1 MTPTPHRNP
10 GTIMSTGSSTGQGAT
25 EVIRIHKHGGPEEM
39 RFETVDLAP
48 PGAGQVRLKQTAVG
62 LNFIDVYT
70 RTGLYPGQTPA
81 VLGVEAAGVVEAL
94 GEGVEGLKPGDR
106 VVYSGVPGAYA
117 AHRNAPADRMV
128 KIPDGVKD
136 EDAAAVFLK
145 GLTVWML
152 IFEIRRVEPG
162 DTIVVWAAAGGVGS
176 ILVPWA
182 NALGAR
188 VIGVVSTP
196 EKAKLAKANG
206 CWETVLTNED
216 VAARVKELNGGRG
229 VPVVYDSVGKTSA
242 ESSLRSLAPR
252 GWFITYG
259 NASGPADPIAP
270 ARLNQGGSL
279 IMTRPGLFHFTHRRS
294 DLDRGAAALWG
305 AMRSG
310 AVKADVRQR
319 FALKDAADAHRALE
333 ARKTSGATILTP

>member
-1 MTPTPHRNP
+1 MAAT
-10 GTIMSTGSSTGQGAT
+10 STAD
-25 EVIRIHKHGGPEEM
+25 VIRIHSHGGPEQM
-39 RFETVDLAP
+39 KFETVDLP
-48 PGAGQVRLKQTAVG
+48 PPDAGQVQLRQTAIG

-70 RTGLYPGQTPA
+70 RTGLYPGPTPA
-81 VLGVEAAGVVEAL
+81 VLGVEAAGVIEAL
-94 GEGVEGLKPGDR
+94 GDGVQGLKVGDR
-106 VVYSGVPGAYA
+106 VVYNGLPGSYA
-117 AHRNAPADRMV
+117 SRRNALADKMV
-128 KIPDGVKD
+128 RIPDGVSD

-152 IFEIRRVEPG
+152 TFEIRRLNPG
-162 DTIVVWAAAGGVGS
+162 ETILVWAAAGGVGS

-182 NALGAR
+182 NAQGAR

-196 EKAKLAKANG
+196 EKAALAKAYG
-206 CWETVLTNED
+206 CWETILSSED
-216 VAARVKELNGGRG
+216 VAARVKQLNGGKG

-242 ESSLRSLAPR
+242 EASLKSLAPR

-279 IMTRPGLFHFTHRRS
+279 IMTRPGLFHFTHHRA
-294 DLDRGAAALWG
+294 DLERGAAALWG

-319 FALKDAADAHRALE
+319 FALKDAADAHHALE
-333 ARKTSGATILTP
+333 GRKTIGATILKP

>member
-1 MTPTPHRNP
+1 
-10 GTIMSTGSSTGQGAT
+10 MSTGSSTAQSTA
-25 EVIRIHKHGGPEEM
+25 EVIRIQKHGGPEEM
-39 RFETVDLAP
+39 RLETVDLP
-48 PGAGQVRLKQTAVG
+48 PPAAGQVRLRQTAVG

-70 RTGLYPGQTPA
+70 RTGLYPGPTPA

-94 GEGVEGLKPGDR
+94 GEGVDGLRQGDR
-106 VVYSGVPGAYA
+106 VVYNGVAGAYA
-117 AHRNAPADRMV
+117 SHRNAPADRMV
-128 KIPDGVKD
+128 KIPDAVKD
-136 EDAAAVFLK
+136 EDAPAVFLK

-162 DTIVVWAAAGGVGS
+162 ETIVVWAAAGGVGS

-188 VIGVVSTP
+188 VIGIVSTP
-196 EKAKLAKANG
+196 EKAALAKTYG
-206 CWETVLTNED
+206 CAETILASED
-216 VAARVKELNGGRG
+216 VPARVKELNGGKG

-242 ESSLRSLAPR
+242 EASLKSLAPR

-259 NASGPADPIAP
+259 NASGPAEPIAP

-279 IMTRPGLFHFTHRRS
+279 IMTRPGLFHFTHKRS
-294 DLDRGAAALWG
+294 DLERGAAALWG

>member
-1 MTPTPHRNP
+1 MAT
-10 GTIMSTGSSTGQGAT
+10 SSTADI
-25 EVIRIHKHGGPEEM
+25 IRIHSHGGPEQM
-39 RFETVDLAP
+39 KFETIDLGP
-48 PGAGQVRLKQTAVG
+48 PDVGQVQLRQTAIG

-70 RTGLYPGQTPA
+70 RTGLYPGPTPA
-81 VLGVEAAGVVEAL
+81 ILGVEAAGVIEAV
-94 GEGVEGLKPGDR
+94 GEGVQGLKVGDR
-106 VVYSGVPGAYA
+106 VVYNGLPGSYA
-117 AHRNAPADRMV
+117 SRRNAPAEKMV
-128 KIPDGVKD
+128 LIPDAVSD

-152 IFEIRRVEPG
+152 TFEIRRIQPG
-162 DTIVVWAAAGGVGS
+162 ETIVVWAAAGGVGS

-182 NALGAR
+182 NAQGAR

-196 EKAKLAKANG
+196 EKAELAKAYG
-206 CWETVLTNED
+206 CWETILDSED
-216 VAARVKELNGGRG
+216 VAARVKQLNGGKG

-242 ESSLRSLAPR
+242 EASLKSLAPR

-279 IMTRPGLFHFTHRRS
+279 IMTRPGLFHFTHHRS
-294 DLDRGAAALWG
+294 DLERGAAALWG

-310 AVKADVRQR
+310 AVQADVRQR
-319 FALKDAADAHRALE
+319 FALKDAAEAHRALE
-333 ARKTSGATILTP
+333 GRKTIGATILKP

>member
-1 MTPTPHRNP
+1 MAT
-10 GTIMSTGSSTGQGAT
+10 SSTADI
-25 EVIRIHKHGGPEEM
+25 IRIHSHGGPEQM
-39 RFETVDLAP
+39 KFETIDLGP
-48 PGAGQVRLKQTAVG
+48 PDVGQVQLRQTAIG

-70 RTGLYPGQTPA
+70 RTGLYPGPTPA
-81 VLGVEAAGVVEAL
+81 ILGVEAAGVIEAV
-94 GEGVEGLKPGDR
+94 GEGVQGLKVGDR
-106 VVYSGVPGAYA
+106 VVYNGLPGSYA
-117 AHRNAPADRMV
+117 SRRNAPAEKMV
-128 KIPDGVKD
+128 LIPDAVSD

-152 IFEIRRVEPG
+152 TFEIRRIQPG
-162 DTIVVWAAAGGVGS
+162 ETIVVWAAAGGVGS

-182 NALGAR
+182 NAQGAR

-196 EKAKLAKANG
+196 EKAELAKAYG
-206 CWETVLTNED
+206 CWETILDSED
-216 VAARVKELNGGRG
+216 VATRVKQLNGGKG

-242 ESSLRSLAPR
+242 EASLKSLAPR

-279 IMTRPGLFHFTHRRS
+279 IMTRPGLFHFTHHRS
-294 DLDRGAAALWG
+294 DLERGAAALWG

-310 AVKADVRQR
+310 AVEADVRQR
-319 FALKDAADAHRALE
+319 FALKDAAEAHRALE
-333 ARKTSGATILTP
+333 GRKTIGATILKP

>member
-1 MTPTPHRNP
+1 M
-10 GTIMSTGSSTGQGAT
+10 AT
-25 EVIRIHKHGGPEEM
+25 ADVIRIHRHGGPEELK
-39 RFETVDLAP
+39 FESIDLP
-48 PGAGQVRLKQTAVG
+48 PPEAGQVQLRQTAVG

-70 RTGLYPGQTPA
+70 RTGLYPGPTPA
-81 VLGVEAAGVVEAL
+81 VLGVEAVGVVEVV
-94 GEGVEGLKPGDR
+94 GEGVTTLKPGDR
-106 VVYSGVPGAYA
+106 VVYNGLGGAYA
-117 AHRNAPADRMV
+117 SHRNAPADRLV
-128 KIPDGVKD
+128 KIPEGVSD

-152 IFEIRRVEPG
+152 TFEIRRLQPG
-162 DTIVVWAAAGGVGS
+162 ETILVWAAAGGVGS

-182 NALGAR
+182 NAQGAR

-196 EKAKLAKANG
+196 EKAQLAMAYG
-206 CWETVLTNED
+206 CWQTVLASED
-216 VAARVKELNGGRG
+216 VAARVKELNGGKG

-242 ESSLRSLAPR
+242 EASLKSLAPR

-259 NASGPADPIAP
+259 NASGPVDPIPP

-279 IMTRPGLFHFTHRRS
+279 VMTRPGLFHFTHHRA
-294 DLDRGAAALWG
+294 DLERGAAALWG

-319 FALKDAADAHRALE
+319 FALKDAAEAHRALE
-333 ARKTSGATILTP
+333 ARKTIGATILKP

>member
-1 MTPTPHRNP
+1 M
-10 GTIMSTGSSTGQGAT
+10 
-25 EVIRIHKHGGPEEM
+25 
-39 RFETVDLAP
+39 
-48 PGAGQVRLKQTAVG
+48 
-62 LNFIDVYT
+62 
-70 RTGLYPGQTPA
+70 
-81 VLGVEAAGVVEAL
+81 
-94 GEGVEGLKPGDR
+94 GDR
-106 VVYSGVPGAYA
+106 VVYNGLPGSYA
-117 AHRNAPADRMV
+117 SRRNAPAEKMV
-128 KIPDGVKD
+128 LIPDAVSD

-152 IFEIRRVEPG
+152 TFEIRRIQPG
-162 DTIVVWAAAGGVGS
+162 ETIVVWAAAGGVGS

-182 NALGAR
+182 NAQGAR

-196 EKAKLAKANG
+196 EKAELATAYG
-206 CWETVLTNED
+206 CWETILAGED
-216 VAARVKELNGGRG
+216 VAARVKQLNGGKG

-242 ESSLRSLAPR
+242 EASLKSLAPR

-279 IMTRPGLFHFTHRRS
+279 IMTRPGLFHFTHQRA
-294 DLDRGAAALWG
+294 DLERGAAALWG

-319 FALKDAADAHRALE
+319 FALKDAAEAHRALE
-333 ARKTSGATILTP
+333 GRKTIGATILKP

>member
-1 MTPTPHRNP
+1 
-10 GTIMSTGSSTGQGAT
+10 MSTAD
-25 EVIRIHKHGGPEEM
+25 VIRIQSHGGPENM
-39 RFETVDLAP
+39 VFEQMELPP
-48 PGAGQVRLKQTAVG
+48 PGAGQVRLKQTAIG

-70 RTGLYPGQTPA
+70 RTGLYPGPAPA

-94 GEGVEGLKPGDR
+94 GEGVTSLKVGDR
-106 VVYSGVPGAYA
+106 VVYNGLGGAYA
-117 AHRNAPADRMV
+117 SHRNAPAERLV

-152 IFEIRRVEPG
+152 IFEIRRLNPG
-162 DTIVVWAAAGGVGS
+162 ETTLVWAAAGGVGS

-188 VIGVVSTP
+188 VIGVVSTQD
-196 EKAKLAKANG
+196 KAELARSYG
-206 CWETVLTNED
+206 CDEVLFSNED
-216 VAARVKELNGGRG
+216 IPARMKELTGGKG
-229 VPVVYDSVGKTSA
+229 VPVVYDSVGKSSA
-242 ESSLRSLAPR
+242 EASLKSLQPR

-259 NASGPADPIAP
+259 NASGPVDPIPP

-279 IMTRPGLFHFTHRRS
+279 IMTRPGLFHFTKERA
-294 DLDRGAAALWG
+294 DLERGAAALWG

-319 FALKDAADAHRALE
+319 FALKDAAEAHRALE
-333 ARKTSGATILTP
+333 SRKTSGATILVP

>member
-1 MTPTPHRNP
+1 
-10 GTIMSTGSSTGQGAT
+10 MSTAD
-25 EVIRIHKHGGPEEM
+25 VVRIHKHGGPEEM
-39 RFETVDLAP
+39 KFEQVELDAP
-48 PGAGQVRLKQTAVG
+48 AAGQVRVRHTAIG

-70 RTGLYPGQTPA
+70 RTGLYPGPTPA

-94 GEGVEGLKPGDR
+94 GDGVANLKVGDR
-106 VVYSGVPGAYA
+106 VVYNGLPGSYA
-117 AHRNAPADRMV
+117 SQRNAPADRMI
-128 KIPDGVKD
+128 KIPDFVKD

-152 IFEIRRVEPG
+152 IFEIRRLNPG
-162 DTIVVWAAAGGVGS
+162 ETIVVWAAAGGVGS

-182 NALGAR
+182 NALGGR
-188 VIGVVSTP
+188 VIGIVSTP
-196 EKAKLAKANG
+196 EKAKLAKEYG
-206 CWETVLTNED
+206 CWETILASED
-216 VAARVKELNGGRG
+216 VPARVKELNDGKG

-242 ESSLRSLAPR
+242 EQSLKSLATR

-259 NASGPADPIAP
+259 NASGPADPIP
-270 ARLNQGGSL
+270 PGRLNQGGSL
-279 IMTRPGLFHFTHRRS
+279 IMTRPGLFHFTHHRA
-294 DLDRGAAALWG
+294 DLERGSAALWG

-333 ARKTSGATILTP
+333 GRKTSGATILLP

>member
-1 MTPTPHRNP
+1 
-10 GTIMSTGSSTGQGAT
+10 MSTAD
-25 EVIRIHKHGGPEEM
+25 VIRIHKHGGPEEM
-39 RFETVDLAP
+39 KFEQVDLPP
-48 PGAGQVRLKQTAVG
+48 PGPGQVRLRQTAVG

-94 GEGVEGLKPGDR
+94 GEGVSSLKVGDR
-106 VVYSGVPGAYA
+106 VVYNGVGGAYA
-117 AHRNAPADRMV
+117 SHRNAPADRMV
-128 KIPDGVKD
+128 RLPDTISD

-152 IFEIRRVEPG
+152 TFEIRRVQPG
-162 DTIVVWAAAGGVGS
+162 ETILVWAAAGGVGS

-182 NALGAR
+182 NAQGAR

-196 EKAKLAKANG
+196 DKAALAKAYG
-206 CWETVLTNED
+206 CEETILASED
-216 VAARVKELNGGRG
+216 VAARVKDLTGGKG

-242 ESSLRSLAPR
+242 EPSLKSLQPR

-259 NASGPADPIAP
+259 NASGPADPIPP

-279 IMTRPGLFHFTHRRS
+279 IMTRPGLFHFTKDRA
-294 DLDRGAAALWG
+294 DLERGSAALWG

-333 ARKTSGATILTP
+333 ARQTIGATVLKP

>member
-1 MTPTPHRNP
+1 
-10 GTIMSTGSSTGQGAT
+10 MSTAD
-25 EVIRIHKHGGPEEM
+25 VIRIHKHGGPEEM
-39 RFETVDLAP
+39 RFEQVDLSP
-48 PGAGQVRLKQTAVG
+48 PEPGFVRLRQTAIG

-70 RTGLYPGQTPA
+70 RTGLYAGPTPA

-94 GEGVEGLKPGDR
+94 GEGVTNLKVGDR
-106 VVYSGVPGAYA
+106 VVYNGLPGAYA
-117 AHRNAPADRMV
+117 SHRNAPAEKMII
-128 KIPDGVKD
+128 IPEGVSD

-152 IFEIRRVEPG
+152 TFEIRRLNPG
-162 DTIVVWAAAGGVGS
+162 ETILVWAAAGGVGS

-182 NALGAR
+182 NAQGAR
-188 VIGVVSTP
+188 VIGVVSTA
-196 EKAKLAKANG
+196 EKAALAKQYG
-206 CWETVLTNED
+206 CWETILASED
-216 VAARVKELNGGRG
+216 VAGRVKELTNGQG

-242 ESSLRSLAPR
+242 EASLRSLQMR

-270 ARLNQGGSL
+270 GRLNQGGSL
-279 IMTRPGLFHFTHRRS
+279 IMTRPGLFHFTKARA
-294 DLDRGAAALWG
+294 DLERGAAALWG

-319 FALKDAADAHRALE
+319 FALKDTADAHRALE
-333 ARKTSGATILTP
+333 SRKTIGSTIIKP

>member
-1 MTPTPHRNP
+1 
-10 GTIMSTGSSTGQGAT
+10 MSTAD
-25 EVIRIHKHGGPEEM
+25 VIRIHSHGGPEEM
-39 RFETVDLAP
+39 RFEQVDLAP
-48 PGAGQVRLKQTAVG
+48 PDAGQVQLRQTAIG

-70 RTGLYPGQTPA
+70 RTGLYPGPTPA
-81 VLGVEAAGVVEAL
+81 VLGVEAAGVIEAV
-94 GEGVEGLKPGDR
+94 GEGVQGLKVGDR
-106 VVYSGVPGAYA
+106 VVYNGLAGSYA
-117 AHRNAPADRMV
+117 SRRNAPAEKMV
-128 KIPDGVKD
+128 LIPDGVSD

-152 IFEIRRVEPG
+152 TFEIRRIQPG
-162 DTIVVWAAAGGVGS
+162 ETILVWAAAGGVGS

-182 NALGAR
+182 NAQGAR

-196 EKAKLAKANG
+196 EKAELAKVYG
-206 CWETVLTNED
+206 CWETILASED
-216 VAARVKELNGGRG
+216 VAARVKQLNGGKG

-242 ESSLRSLAPR
+242 EASLKSLAPR

-279 IMTRPGLFHFTHRRS
+279 IMTRPGLFHFTHHRA
-294 DLDRGAAALWG
+294 DLERGAAALWG
-305 AMRSG
+305 GMRSG

-319 FALKDAADAHRALE
+319 FALKDAAEAHRALE
-333 ARKTSGATILTP
+333 GRKTIGATILKP

>member
-1 MTPTPHRNP
+1 MPT
-10 GTIMSTGSSTGQGAT
+10 AD
-25 EVIRIHKHGGPEEM
+25 VIRIHKHGGPEEM
-39 RFETVDLAP
+39 LFETVDLP
-48 PGAGQVRLKQTAVG
+48 EPGPGQVRLRHTAIG

-70 RTGLYPGQTPA
+70 RTGLYPGPTPA
-81 VLGVEAAGVVEAL
+81 VLGVEAVGVIEAL
-94 GEGVEGLKPGDR
+94 GEGVSTLKGGDR
-106 VVYSGVPGAYA
+106 VVYNGLAGAYA
-117 AHRNAPADRMV
+117 THRNAPAEKMIR
-128 KIPDGVKD
+128 IPDGVKD

-162 DTIVVWAAAGGVGS
+162 ETILVWAAAGGVGS

-188 VIGVVSTP
+188 VIGVVSTK
-196 EKAKLAKANG
+196 EKAALAKDYG
-206 CWETVLTNED
+206 CWETILAGED
-216 VAARVKELNGGRG
+216 VPARVKELNGGKG

-242 ESSLRSLAPR
+242 DASLKSLNAR

-279 IMTRPGLFHFTHRRS
+279 IMTRPGLFHFTKERA
-294 DLDRGAAALWG
+294 DLERGSAALWG

-319 FALKDAADAHRALE
+319 FALRDAAEAHRALE
-333 ARKTSGATILTP
+333 GRKTTGATILLP

>member
-1 MTPTPHRNP
+1 MPA
-10 GTIMSTGSSTGQGAT
+10 SSTAD
-25 EVIRIHKHGGPEEM
+25 VIRIHKHGGPEEM
-39 RFETVDLAP
+39 RFEQVELTP
-48 PGAGQVRLKQTAVG
+48 PAAGQVRLKQTAIG

-70 RTGLYPGQTPA
+70 RTGLYAGPTPA
-81 VLGVEAAGVVEAL
+81 VLGVEAAGVIEAV
-94 GEGVEGLKPGDR
+94 GDGVADLRAGDR
-106 VVYSGVPGAYA
+106 VVYNGLPGAYA
-117 AHRNAPADRMV
+117 SRRNAPADRMI
-128 KIPDGVKD
+128 KIPDFVEN

-152 IFEIRRVEPG
+152 IFEIRRLNPG
-162 DTIVVWAAAGGVGS
+162 ETIVVWAAAGGVGS

-182 NALGAR
+182 NALGGR

-196 EKAKLAKANG
+196 EKAELAKAYG
-206 CWETVLTNED
+206 CWETVLASED
-216 VAARVKELNGGRG
+216 VPARVKELNGGKG

-242 ESSLRSLAPR
+242 EQSMRSLATR

-259 NASGPADPIAP
+259 NASGPVDPIPP

-279 IMTRPGLFHFTHRRS
+279 VMTRPGLFHFTHQRA
-294 DLDRGAAALWG
+294 DLERGAAALWG

-319 FALKDAADAHRALE
+319 FALKDAAEAHRALE
-333 ARKTSGATILTP
+333 ARKTSGATILLP

>member
-1 MTPTPHRNP
+1 
-10 GTIMSTGSSTGQGAT
+10 MSKAD
-25 EVIRIHKHGGPEEM
+25 VIRIHKHGGPEEM
-39 RFETVDLAP
+39 VFEQVDLPA
-48 PGAGQVRLKQTAVG
+48 PGAGQVRLKQTAIG

-70 RTGLYPGQTPA
+70 RTGLYPGPTPA

-94 GEGVEGLKPGDR
+94 GEGVTGLKVGDR
-106 VVYSGVPGAYA
+106 VVYNGLPGSYA
-117 AHRNAPADRMV
+117 SYRNAPAEKMIV
-128 KIPDGVKD
+128 IPESVKD

-152 IFEIRRVEPG
+152 IFEIRRLNPG
-162 DTIVVWAAAGGVGS
+162 ETVLVWAAAGGVGS
-176 ILVPWA
+176 LLVPWA

-196 EKAKLAKANG
+196 EKAALAKEYG
-206 CWETVLTNED
+206 CWETILASED
-216 VAARVKELNGGRG
+216 VPARVKELTGGKG

-242 ESSLRSLAPR
+242 EPSLRSLHPR

-259 NASGPADPIAP
+259 NASGPADPIPP

-279 IMTRPGLFHFTHRRS
+279 IMTRPGLFHFTAARA
-294 DLDRGAAALWG
+294 DLERGAAALWG

-310 AVKADVRQR
+310 AVRADVRQR
-319 FALKDAADAHRALE
+319 FALKDAAEAHRALE
-333 ARKTSGATILTP
+333 GRKTSGATLLIP

>member
-1 MTPTPHRNP
+1 MAAT
-10 GTIMSTGSSTGQGAT
+10 STAD
-25 EVIRIHKHGGPEEM
+25 VIRIHSHGGADQM
-39 RFETVDLAP
+39 KFETIDLP
-48 PGAGQVRLKQTAVG
+48 LPDAGQVQLRQTAIG

-70 RTGLYPGQTPA
+70 RTGLYPGPTPA
-81 VLGVEAAGVVEAL
+81 VLGVEAAGVIEAL
-94 GEGVEGLKPGDR
+94 GDGVQGLKVGDR
-106 VVYSGVPGAYA
+106 VVYNGLPGSYA
-117 AHRNAPADRMV
+117 SRRNAPADKMV
-128 KIPDGVKD
+128 LIPDAVSD

-152 IFEIRRVEPG
+152 TFEIRRIQPG
-162 DTIVVWAAAGGVGS
+162 ETILVWAAAGGVGS

-182 NALGAR
+182 NAQGAR

-196 EKAKLAKANG
+196 EKAELAKEYG
-206 CWETVLTNED
+206 CWETILSSED
-216 VAARVKELNGGRG
+216 VAARVKQLNGGKG

-242 ESSLRSLAPR
+242 EASLKSLAPR

-279 IMTRPGLFHFTHRRS
+279 IMTRPGLFHFTHHRA
-294 DLDRGAAALWG
+294 DLERGAAALWG

-333 ARKTSGATILTP
+333 GRKTIGATILKPSN

>member
-1 MTPTPHRNP
+1 
-10 GTIMSTGSSTGQGAT
+10 MSTAD
-25 EVIRIHKHGGPEEM
+25 VIRIHKHGGPEEM
-39 RFETVDLAP
+39 RFEQVELPAP
-48 PGAGQVRLKQTAVG
+48 GPGQVRLRQTAIG

-70 RTGLYPGQTPA
+70 RTGLYPGPTPA

-94 GEGVEGLKPGDR
+94 GEGVSSLKVGDR
-106 VVYSGVPGAYA
+106 VVYNGLGGSYA
-117 AHRNAPADRMV
+117 SHRNAPADRLV
-128 KIPDGVKD
+128 KIPDSISD

-152 IFEIRRVEPG
+152 TFEIRRLQPG
-162 DTIVVWAAAGGVGS
+162 ETILVWAAAGGVGS

-182 NALGAR
+182 NAQGAR
-188 VIGVVSTP
+188 VIGVVSTA
-196 EKAKLAKANG
+196 EKAALAKGYG
-206 CWETVLTNED
+206 CDEVVLASED
-216 VAARVKELNGGRG
+216 VPARVKELTGGKG

-242 ESSLRSLAPR
+242 EPSLKSLQPR

-259 NASGPADPIAP
+259 NASGPADPIPP

-279 IMTRPGLFHFTHRRS
+279 IMTRPGLFHFTKERA
-294 DLDRGAAALWG
+294 DLERGAAALWG

-319 FALKDAADAHRALE
+319 FALKDAAEAHRALE
-333 ARKTSGATILTP
+333 SRATTGATILKP

>member
-1 MTPTPHRNP
+1 
-10 GTIMSTGSSTGQGAT
+10 MSTSSSTAD
-25 EVIRIHKHGGPEEM
+25 VIRIHKHGGPEEM
-39 RFETVDLAP
+39 RFESIDLPPPAP
-48 PGAGQVRLKQTAVG
+48 GQARLRQTAVG

-70 RTGLYPGQTPA
+70 RTGLYPGPLPA
-81 VLGVEAAGVVEAL
+81 VLGVEAAGVVEAV
-94 GEGVEGLKPGDR
+94 GEGVDGLKPGDR
-106 VVYSGVPGAYA
+106 VVYNGLGGAYST
-117 AHRNAPADRMV
+117 HRNAPADRLV
-128 KIPDGVKD
+128 KIPETVKD
-136 EDAAAVFLK
+136 EDAAALFLK
-145 GLTVWML
+145 GLTAWML
-152 IFEIRRVEPG
+152 IFEIRRVNPG
-162 DTIVVWAAAGGVGS
+162 ETILVWAAAGGVGS

-196 EKAKLAKANG
+196 EKAKLAKSYG
-206 CWETVLTNED
+206 CWETILANED
-216 VAARVKELNGGRG
+216 VAARVKELNGGKG

-242 ESSLRSLAPR
+242 EPSLKSLQPR
-252 GWFITYG
+252 GWFVTYG

-279 IMTRPGLFHFTHRRS
+279 IMTRPGLFHFTKERA
-294 DLDRGAAALWG
+294 DLDRGSAALWG

-319 FALKDAADAHRALE
+319 FALKDAAEAHRALE